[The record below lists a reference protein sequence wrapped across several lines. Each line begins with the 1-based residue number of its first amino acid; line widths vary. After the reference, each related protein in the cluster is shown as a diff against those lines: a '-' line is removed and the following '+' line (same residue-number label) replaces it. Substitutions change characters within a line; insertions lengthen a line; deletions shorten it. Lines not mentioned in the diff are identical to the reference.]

1 MRQVSVFRVNGSA
14 GVLLGPRAPPARLAV
29 PVVVTVTVCDTD
41 EPVLRLPKGTERSVA
56 GATESVTEIA
66 GVGTAAPVPLT
77 FTITE
82 LFALSLL
89 GILKLSEKAATE
101 AGEKT
106 TFTVQEADGAMV

>member
-1 MRQVSVFRVNGSA
+1 MVKGAASGFDE
-14 GVLLGPRAPPARLAV
+14 PMAPTTRLAV
-29 PVVVTVTVCDTD
+29 PVFLTVTVCETD

-89 GILKLSEKAATE
+89 GILKLSEKAASE
-101 AGEKT
+101 AGEKA

>member
-1 MRQVSVFRVNGSA
+1 MKGAASGFDE
-14 GVLLGPRAPPARLAV
+14 PTAPMTRLAV
-29 PVVVTVTVCDTD
+29 PVFLTVTVCEAE
-41 EPVLRLPKGTERSVA
+41 EPTMTLPKGTERSVV

-101 AGEKT
+101 AGAKT
-106 TFTVQEADGAMV
+106 TFRVQEAEGAMV

>member
-1 MRQVSVFRVNGSA
+1 MTGCAVEFWQPVAPSARVA
-14 GVLLGPRAPPARLAV
+14 FAVLVTV
-29 PVVVTVTVCDTD
+29 PVVEAA